1 MDSPT
6 GWNKQR
12 VQEVIDSLETR
23 TEGATIVEDE
33 TAFEQGCTAIQ
44 VPRKPVPVMRQLITL
59 MEEKG
64 EVVD

>member
-1 MDSPT
+1 MDNPT

-23 TEGATIVEDE
+23 TEGAPIVEDE
-33 TAFEQGCTAIQ
+33 TAFEQGYTAIQ